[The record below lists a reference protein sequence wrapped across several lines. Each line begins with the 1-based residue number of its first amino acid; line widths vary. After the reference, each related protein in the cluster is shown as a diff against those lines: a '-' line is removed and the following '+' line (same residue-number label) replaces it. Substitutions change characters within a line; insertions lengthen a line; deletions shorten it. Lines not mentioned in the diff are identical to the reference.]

1 MLEIF
6 INGIKKEVP
15 EGTMVL
21 DLLPDFERTNYL
33 VCQINNQIKELRFCL
48 TEKHN
53 GAHIEFKGL
62 EIMEGGKAYEA
73 SPKYRKPAI
82 GSADKEDIKDAALNR
97 EHENRKILLWDSVY
111 NQEFEKL

>member
-33 VCQINNQIKELRFCL
+33 VCQINNQINK
-48 TEKHN
+48 
-53 GAHIEFKGL
+53 
-62 EIMEGGKAYEA
+62 
-73 SPKYRKPAI
+73 
-82 GSADKEDIKDAALNR
+82 LNLIR
-97 EHENRKILLWDSVY
+97 
-111 NQEFEKL
+111 